1 MPTTTM
7 TEMTMMS
14 HFKLIAGLILLCSSF
29 SFAQSTAGRRPEFD
43 VVDVKLNKT
52 GVRDL
57 GSGKIL
63 PSGQFQ
69 GINIPLSAIIQ
80 FAYGVRAEAVVG
92 APAWVQQDRYDIIGK
107 GPAVGS
113 ERTFWPNMTLLFLT
127 GESSGNLS
135 YQDETFRLM
144 VQSLLADRFKLA
156 AHMEQKPTDIFALV
170 VSKGGSKMQKA
181 ADSSIPG
188 DCLKTND
195 GVIHAACENMNIAEL
210 ARMLPSFAPAYVDR
224 QVVDFTGIIGG
235 YDFKLDWVGR
245 GVAEQQGGMTLPA
258 ALEKAT
264 GLRLEERKQPL
275 PVVVIE
281 HIERASEN

>member
-1 MPTTTM
+1 
-7 TEMTMMS
+7 MS
-14 HFKLIAGLILLCSSF
+14 KVIAGLIFLFSSF
-29 SFAQSTAGRRPEFD
+29 SFGQNTAERKPEFD
-43 VVDVKLNKT
+43 VVDVKLNTT
-52 GVRDL
+52 GARDL

-69 GINIPLSAIIQ
+69 GINIPLVAIIQ
-80 FAYGVRAEAVVG
+80 FAYGVRAEAIVG
-92 APAWVQQDRYDIIGK
+92 APNWVNQDRYDVIGK

-127 GESSGNLS
+127 RESSGSLP

-144 VQSLLADRFKLA
+144 VQSLLADRFKMA
-156 AHMEQKPTDIFALV
+156 AHTDQKPTDIFALV
-170 VSKGGSKMQKA
+170 VSRGGSKMQPA

-195 GVIHAACENMNIAEL
+195 GVIHAACKNMNMADL

-224 QVVDFTGIIGG
+224 QVVDFTGIKGG
-235 YDFKLDWVGR
+235 YDFRLDWVGK

-264 GLRLEERKQPL
+264 GLRLEERKQPM
-275 PVVVIE
+275 PVVIID
-281 HIERASEN
+281 HIERPSEN

>member
-1 MPTTTM
+1 
-7 TEMTMMS
+7 MS
-14 HFKLIAGLILLCSSF
+14 RVITCLVFLFSSLSF
-29 SFAQSTAGRRPEFD
+29 SQSPAGRKPEFE

-52 GVRDL
+52 GARDP

-80 FAYGVRAEAVVG
+80 FAYGVRAEAIAG
-92 APAWVQQDRYDIIGK
+92 APNWITQERYDIIGK

-113 ERTFWPNMTLLFLT
+113 ERTFWPNTTLLFLN
-127 GESSGNLS
+127 GDSFGNLP

-156 AHMEQKPTDIFALV
+156 AHMDQKATDIFALV
-170 VSKGGSKMQKA
+170 ISKGGSKMQQA
-181 ADSSIPG
+181 ADSSVPG

-195 GVIHAACENMNIAEL
+195 GVIHAACKNMNMADL

-224 QVVDFTGIIGG
+224 QVVDFTGIKGG
-235 YDFKLDWVGR
+235 YDFKLDWVGK

-264 GLRLEERKQPL
+264 GLRLEERKQPM
-275 PVVVIE
+275 PVLVID